1 MTREEIINTEWAK
14 SLLEQERKNNAA
26 PGTHAEAINIVANR
40 TPVRVISLDGD
51 GVEIYVDTFVLE
63 ATETLDAA
71 IEWCKRFELPIE
83 MVDGKPY
90 HDDSVSTYRE
100 LVKQLSQWLGDMGN
114 DKTLPVGERSAYFNV
129 QAKIN
134 QLMKEQ
140 K

>member
-14 SLLEQERKNNAA
+14 SLLEHERKNNAA

-40 TPVRVISLDGD
+40 TPVRVISLNGD

-63 ATETLDAA
+63 VTETIDAA

-100 LVKQLSQWLGDMGN
+100 LVKQLSQWLKHRASDA
-114 DKTLPVGERSAYFNV
+114 KLPVVEQAAYINV
-129 QAKIN
+129 LNKIE
-134 QLMKEQ
+134 QLKG
-140 K
+140 

>member
-14 SLLEQERKNNAA
+14 SLLEHERKNNAA

-40 TPVRVISLDGD
+40 TPVRVISLNGD

-63 ATETLDAA
+63 VTETIDAA

-100 LVKQLSQWLGDMGN
+100 LVKQLSQWLKHRASDA
-114 DKTLPVGERSAYFNV
+114 KLPVGEQAAYINV
-129 QAKIN
+129 LNKI
-134 QLMKEQ
+134 EQ
-140 K
+140 MEGQK

>member
-14 SLLEQERKNNAA
+14 SLLEHERKNNAA

-40 TPVRVISLDGD
+40 TQVRVISLDGD

-63 ATETLDAA
+63 VTETIDAA

-100 LVKQLSQWLGDMGN
+100 LVKQLSQWLKHRTSDA
-114 DKTLPVGERSAYFNV
+114 KLPVGEQAAYINV
-129 QAKIN
+129 LNKI
-134 QLMKEQ
+134 EQ
-140 K
+140 MEGQK

>member
-14 SLLEQERKNNAA
+14 SLLEHERKNNAA

-40 TPVRVISLDGD
+40 TQVRVISLDGD

-100 LVKQLSQWLGDMGN
+100 LVKQLSQWLKHRASDA
-114 DKTLPVGERSAYFNV
+114 KLPVVEQAAYINV
-129 QAKIN
+129 LNKIE
-134 QLMKEQ
+134 QLKGQ
-140 K
+140 Q

>member
-14 SLLEQERKNNAA
+14 SLLEHERKNNAA
-26 PGTHAEAINIVANR
+26 PGTHADAVNIVAKR

-100 LVKQLSQWLGDMGN
+100 LVKQLSQWLKHRASDA
-114 DKTLPVGERSAYFNV
+114 KLPVVEQAAYINV
-129 QAKIN
+129 LNKIE
-134 QLMKEQ
+134 QLKG
-140 K
+140 

>member
-1 MTREEIINTEWAK
+1 MTRDEIEQTEWAK

-100 LVKQLSQWLGDMGN
+100 LVKQLSQWLKHRASDA
-114 DKTLPVGERSAYFNV
+114 KLPVVEQAAYINV
-129 QAKIN
+129 LNKIE
-134 QLMKEQ
+134 QLKG
-140 K
+140 

>member
-1 MTREEIINTEWAK
+1 MTKEEIINTEWAK
-14 SLLEQERKNNAA
+14 SLLEHERKNNAA

-40 TPVRVISLDGD
+40 TPVRVISLNGD

-63 ATETLDAA
+63 VTETIDAA

-100 LVKQLSQWLGDMGN
+100 LVKQLSQWLKHRASDA
-114 DKTLPVGERSAYFNV
+114 KLPVVEQAAYINV
-129 QAKIN
+129 LNKIE
-134 QLMKEQ
+134 QLKG
-140 K
+140 

>member
-14 SLLEQERKNNAA
+14 SLLEHERKNNAA

-100 LVKQLSQWLGDMGN
+100 LVKQLSQWLKHRASDA
-114 DKTLPVGERSAYFNV
+114 KLPVVEQAAYINV
-129 QAKIN
+129 LNKIE
-134 QLMKEQ
+134 QLKG
-140 K
+140 

>member
-14 SLLEQERKNNAA
+14 SLLEHERKNNAA

-40 TPVRVISLDGD
+40 TPVRVISLNGD

-63 ATETLDAA
+63 VTETIDAA

-100 LVKQLSQWLGDMGN
+100 LVKQLSQWLKHRASDA
-114 DKTLPVGERSAYFNV
+114 KLPGVEQAAYINV
-129 QAKIN
+129 LNKIE
-134 QLMKEQ
+134 QLKG
-140 K
+140 

>member
-1 MTREEIINTEWAK
+1 MTREEIIDTEWAK
-14 SLLEQERKNNAA
+14 SLLEHERKNNAA

-40 TPVRVISLDGD
+40 TPVRVISLNGD

-63 ATETLDAA
+63 VTETIDAA

-100 LVKQLSQWLGDMGN
+100 LVKQLSQWLKHRASDA
-114 DKTLPVGERSAYFNV
+114 KLPVVEQAAYINV
-129 QAKIN
+129 LNKIE
-134 QLMKEQ
+134 QLKG
-140 K
+140 

>member
-1 MTREEIINTEWAK
+1 MTRDEIEQTEWAK

-40 TPVRVISLDGD
+40 TQVRVISLDGD

-63 ATETLDAA
+63 VTETLDAA

-100 LVKQLSQWLGDMGN
+100 LVKQLSQWLKHRASDA
-114 DKTLPVGERSAYFNV
+114 KLPGVEQAANINV
-129 QAKIN
+129 LNKIE
-134 QLMKEQ
+134 QLKG
-140 K
+140 